1 MSKRIS
7 DRKATELTMLEVQ
20 NSDDPVFLATVFVEL
35 VALLDGKK
43 SMKADIF
50 HQWLERIND

>member
-1 MSKRIS
+1 MKRIS

-43 SMKADIF
+43 SVKDAVF
-50 HQWLERIND
+50 RQWLERIND